1 MDLSVVVPTYNQAD
15 LLHECLRSLTD
26 QSLPRDRYEVV
37 VVDDGS
43 TDGTA
48 GILAQ
53 FGPPVR
59 TIRFPSNRGRSAA
72 RNAGIRDARAPLI
85 VLVDSDI
92 LVRRDFLDLHLET
105 HRREG
110 SGIVSRGPVIDVSD
124 VERAVNGP
132 VPHVALSPAY
142 LTTANAA
149 AEKAALLR
157 GGLFDEAF
165 LGYGWEDFEFGF
177 RLRRIGIRRVFCRRA
192 VAFHVEPRDREQD
205 VQSLLRKEEA
215 RARSAVYFFRK
226 HRTFETRLLIQATA
240 FHRAVYWL
248 QAGGGLLTP
257 NNIATIIARLR
268 RRGYH
273 ALARLGLRGVLNRH
287 YLQTLNLELKR
298 DATPRR

>member
-1 MDLSVVVPTYNQAD
+1 MDLTVVIPTYNQAE
-15 LLHECLRSLTD
+15 LLRECLQSLTE
-26 QSLPRDRYEVV
+26 QSLSHDRYEVV

-43 TDGTA
+43 TDGTQA
-48 GILAQ
+48 ALAQ

-59 TIRFPSNRGRSAA
+59 TIRFPANRGRSAA

-124 VERAVNGP
+124 VERAVNEP
-132 VPHVALSPAY
+132 IPRVALSPAY

-149 AEKAALLR
+149 VEKAALLR
-157 GGLFDEAF
+157 AGLFDEAF
-165 LGYGWEDFEFGF
+165 PAYGWEDFEFGF
-177 RLRRIGIRRVFCRRA
+177 RLRRIGIRRVFCRQA
-192 VAFHVEPRDREQD
+192 VAFHVEPRDRQED
-205 VQSLLRKEEA
+205 VPELIKKEAA
-215 RARSAVYFFRK
+215 RARSAVHFFRK
-226 HRTFETRLLIQATA
+226 HPTFETRLLIQATG

-257 NNIATIIARLR
+257 NNIATIIGRLR
-268 RRGYH
+268 QRGYH
-273 ALARLGLRGVLNRH
+273 ALARLGLRGVLNRY
-287 YLQTLNLELKR
+287 YLQTLNSELRR
-298 DATPRR
+298 DAPPRR